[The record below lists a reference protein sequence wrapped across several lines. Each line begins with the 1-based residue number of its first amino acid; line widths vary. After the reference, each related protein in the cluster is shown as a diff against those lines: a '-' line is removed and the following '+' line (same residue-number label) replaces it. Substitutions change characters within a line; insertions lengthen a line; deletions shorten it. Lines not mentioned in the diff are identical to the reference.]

1 MNCYILDTGEVM
13 SIAYVSPLDANRT
26 DLANDL
32 YSICVQ
38 HDRNELDDMGDVVKQ
53 KIDSIMSY
61 GDYVWW
67 NGFFTDL
74 MEAEELQASLKER
87 IPDKLYK
94 EVLERINDEFLYCE
108 LSERPHVIKEIVA
121 EYEG

>member
-1 MNCYILDTGEVM
+1 
-13 SIAYVSPLDANRT
+13 
-26 DLANDL
+26 
-32 YSICVQ
+32 
-38 HDRNELDDMGDVVKQ
+38 
-53 KIDSIMSY
+53 
-61 GDYVWW
+61 
-67 NGFFTDL
+67 

-94 EVLERINDEFLYCE
+94 EVLERINDEFLCCE